1 MGIGD
6 VRRGDVVAEC
16 FCAWSEA
23 GAVMVD
29 PHDNKTMEINVMADG
44 ISVERL
50 KGVMQ
55 DPANSSTR
63 FVFNDYAQGALLS
76 LLSLLMN
83 DPASPLV
90 RVATYLHGEV
100 WAQSTIEVHADARQ
114 AFIDN
119 YVDVSDRGSGQIG

>member
-1 MGIGD
+1 
-6 VRRGDVVAEC
+6 
-16 FCAWSEA
+16 
-23 GAVMVD
+23 MVD

-83 DPASPLV
+83 MAIFAALLRSKIFWKRLSVISMMNMILNLPAS
-90 RVATYLHGEV
+90 LH
-100 WAQSTIEVHADARQ
+100 RQ
-114 AFIDN
+114 M
-119 YVDVSDRGSGQIG
+119 GHG